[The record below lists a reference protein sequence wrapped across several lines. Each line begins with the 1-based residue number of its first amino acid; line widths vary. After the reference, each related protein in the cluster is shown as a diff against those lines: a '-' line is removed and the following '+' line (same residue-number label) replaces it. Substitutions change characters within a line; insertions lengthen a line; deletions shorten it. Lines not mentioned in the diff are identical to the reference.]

1 MKTSQRTTIVAFS
14 VVAALSI
21 AAITGFQVLG
31 ITAQEVQKNPY
42 KTAEDIRTTLVF
54 KFREGTEL
62 VPVQVFMQKSGFGGS
77 TAFRDNPVFE
87 IQKVPGDTPYLY
99 EAADKSQK
107 YRGRGGF
114 EYQYKFF
121 DVEVLLAKG
130 GNVIRQFNYQDCTV
144 VNYKVDTLSDKEE
157 AYFGKGFAII
167 DQFKF
172 ECSGYKPNNPIYD
185 KMKNNQAKANTTSSK
200 DIKHTDQWP
209 EQMKAN

>member
-14 VVAALSI
+14 IVAALSI
-21 AAITGFQVLG
+21 ATITGFQVSG

-62 VPVQVFMQKSGFGGS
+62 VPVQVFMQKSGFGGN
-77 TAFRDNPVFE
+77 TAFRNNPVFE

-99 EAADKSQK
+99 EAADESQK

-144 VNYKVDTLSDKEE
+144 VNYRVDTLSDKEE

-167 DQFKF
+167 DQFEF

-185 KMKNNQAKANTTSSK
+185 KIKNN
-200 DIKHTDQWP
+200 
-209 EQMKAN
+209 